1 MLSIIIFTILILLT
15 YALNLVLFIN
25 TLGFW
30 YITIAMILS
39 IVLELII
46 NAIVATVT
54 AKILPKKWFEKDCKF
69 FDVSKKEQN
78 FYVKVFKVKLWK
90 DNILELGALN
100 GFRKNAFND
109 SKDPEY
115 IKRFIVENNIG
126 YADHLFSI
134 ILGAFLIFAYPS
146 QIFFSMGLPAILINF
161 IMNYMPVVILR
172 YNTPRLKSALKFAER
187 SAKKKEENPE
197 ETETIP
203 AKEPENLPLDNS
215 AENEVSSEPNLET
228 TQQIDK

>member
-15 YALNLVLFIN
+15 YALNLALFVN
-25 TLGFW
+25 SLGFW

-39 IVLELII
+39 IVFELII

-78 FYVKVFKVKLWK
+78 FYVKVFKVKSWK

-100 GFRKNAFND
+100 GFRKNEFHD

-161 IMNYMPVVILR
+161 IMNYMPVIILR

-187 SAKKKEENPE
+187 SAKKKEEDSKKAETNPINETENSTIDTSAEVETEQE
-197 ETETIP
+197 ETT
-203 AKEPENLPLDNS
+203 NS
-215 AENEVSSEPNLET
+215 
-228 TQQIDK
+228 DKQTDK

>member
-69 FDVSKKEQN
+69 FDVSKKE
-78 FYVKVFKVKLWK
+78 
-90 DNILELGALN
+90 DSSLECPN
-100 GFRKNAFND
+100 R
-109 SKDPEY
+109 SWR
-115 IKRFIVENNIG
+115 IK
-126 YADHLFSI
+126 
-134 ILGAFLIFAYPS
+134 
-146 QIFFSMGLPAILINF
+146 
-161 IMNYMPVVILR
+161 
-172 YNTPRLKSALKFAER
+172 
-187 SAKKKEENPE
+187 
-197 ETETIP
+197 
-203 AKEPENLPLDNS
+203 
-215 AENEVSSEPNLET
+215 
-228 TQQIDK
+228 